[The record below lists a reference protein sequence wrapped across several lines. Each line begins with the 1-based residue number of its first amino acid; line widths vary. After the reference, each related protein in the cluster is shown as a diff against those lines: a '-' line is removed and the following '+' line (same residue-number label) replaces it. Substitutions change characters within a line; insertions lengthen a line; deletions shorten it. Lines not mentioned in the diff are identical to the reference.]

1 MLTRLSRLL
10 LLALPVKRKRVSVNA
25 VVVNAVANS
34 VAAVEIDVAAT
45 GVVVA
50 VTNEAE
56 TAGVVV
62 NAVVVAVV
70 VDKRPAQ

>member
-1 MLTRLSRLL
+1 MLTRLNRLL
-10 LLALPVKRKRVSVNA
+10 LLALPVKRKRGSVNA

-34 VAAVEIDVAAT
+34 GAAVEIDVAAT
-45 GVVVA
+45 GVVA